1 MALLS
6 SSNNQN
12 PFSDITMPGTTSQGP
27 RIQHNVGKIILQIN
41 TEILEL
47 LEELKKVKLGQTLS
61 QRGVDLKELMKVK
74 KESLEE
80 VLDTILSND
89 TDGKLEKTKKDANKE
104 KHRHC

>member
-61 QRGVDLKELMKVK
+61 QRGVDLKELVKVK
-74 KESLEE
+74 KEALEE
-80 VLDTILSND
+80 VTGSMTTSWTSMISSLIYT
-89 TDGKLEKTKKDANKE
+89 
-104 KHRHC
+104 